1 MKQVR
6 KKSAV
11 ALALLLLLS
20 SLLSLFSSCA
30 PKTEEVRARVEWLLS
45 SSEEINEVL
54 WGKGLPVW
62 ERGSEFAKENHIYDD
77 FTEEDYLFVSDTSPY
92 LSANEIKAEA
102 ERYYAKEYL
111 EQSVYPQTFE
121 GIAITDGMG
130 YITFAKAR
138 FYEDGKWFY
147 QYEYAENYFATGKL
161 TYDFSTMQVVRPS
174 NKTTCYV
181 TISATLDSTGE
192 MLTQRIKLQK
202 QNGEWYLASAVG

>member
-1 MKQVR
+1 MRHTKR
-6 KKSAV
+6 AFCLL
-11 ALALLLLLS
+11 LALLLLT
-20 SLLSLFSSCA
+20 SLPAFFVSCA

-77 FTEEDYLFVSDTSPY
+77 FAEEEYLFVSDASPY

-102 ERYYAKEYL
+102 ERYYAKDYL

-147 QYEYAENYFATGKL
+147 QYEYAENYFAGGAL
-161 TYDFSTMQVVRPS
+161 SYDFSTMKVVRPS
-174 NKTTCYV
+174 NQTTCYV

-192 MLTQRIKLQK
+192 IHTQRIKLQK
-202 QNGEWYLASAVG
+202 QHGEWYLASAAG